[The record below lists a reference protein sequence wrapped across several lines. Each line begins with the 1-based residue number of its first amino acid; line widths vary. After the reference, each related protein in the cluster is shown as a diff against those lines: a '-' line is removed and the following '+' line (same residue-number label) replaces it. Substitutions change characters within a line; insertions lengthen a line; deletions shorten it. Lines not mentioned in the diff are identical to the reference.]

1 MREQALHT
9 IVVGSGAAG
18 FSAALRLDRL
28 GVGNLA
34 LITENRM
41 AGTSRNT
48 GSDKQTY
55 YKLSVSG
62 SDPDSVRGM
71 AQNLFEGGCV
81 DGDQALCE
89 AALSA
94 RCFYNRVELGVP
106 FPDSPYGE
114 FVGYKTDH
122 DPRTRATSAGPYTS
136 K

>member
-1 MREQALHT
+1 MREQDLHT

-18 FSAALRLDRL
+18 FSAALRLNRL
-28 GVGNLA
+28 GIGDLA
-34 LITENRM
+34 LLTENRM

-89 AALSA
+89 AVLLCLGCPDASFLQILLDDLSV
-94 RCFYNRVELGVP
+94 RIQVI
-106 FPDSPYGE
+106 
-114 FVGYKTDH
+114 
-122 DPRTRATSAGPYTS
+122 
-136 K
+136 